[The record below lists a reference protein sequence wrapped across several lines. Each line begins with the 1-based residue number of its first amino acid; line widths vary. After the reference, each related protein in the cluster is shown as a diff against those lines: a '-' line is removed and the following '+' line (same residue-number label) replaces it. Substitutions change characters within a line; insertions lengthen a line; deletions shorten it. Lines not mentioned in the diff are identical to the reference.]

1 MRFQKYGRTYQLRI
15 ESADDL
21 NALLGMDETLWVA
34 TSAPVA
40 SFRCDP
46 KLLAILDTDAN
57 GRICSDDL
65 KAAIRWLLARLAD
78 PSQLAA
84 GVDWLP
90 LAAIKADTPEG
101 KALVDSARYVLA
113 AVPDAPDER
122 ISLPQVRGF
131 LATIQARP
139 VNGDGVISPEAT
151 SDPVLAAFIGDAANC
166 TGGTLDLSGKKG
178 VTEAQI
184 NSFLAAIPAYLAWR
198 ENGEIPADAA
208 STPTMP
214 FGADTGALHALYL
227 QQASKVDLYFDL
239 CRLGAFDART
249 ASRLAGLDSHLQKLD
264 PVDAAQVTQ
273 YLGTMPIAAPA
284 PGKDLPLA
292 EAEVNPIYRQWVR
305 ELAEKVLP
313 RTAPDAPGDSL
324 SEAEWLQVKAAFTP
338 YEAYLASKAGG
349 IVEALAPDALQ
360 ASLAPIL
367 KEQALLLLAADQ
379 EVAGIVK
386 QAEQVARLLLLHQ
399 HILVLANNFVS
410 FPYLYSP
417 DSRALFEMGSVIM
430 DGRCLS
436 FAVKVENAAEHSKM
450 AKLSNLF
457 VVYLEVTGA
466 ANEKFQVAVPVTSG
480 TKGNLTVG
488 KRGVFFDIHGKEY
501 DARITQVIANPV
513 SLREALALPFVRL
526 WSILEGRIETWS
538 TSSQKGLQTEFGK
551 AMPPTTPGAK
561 APPPAKAPVPGQP
574 RPANSAFVGL
584 CFVTAALGSAFAF
597 ITKTFSGMNR
607 QHVMLGLSAAIGL
620 VVLPIT
626 LVAYLKLRRQDLSS
640 LLEGGGWAINARMRL
655 NRRQRRQFTTAYV
668 FPAGAKGTPRRTHLL
683 VFSIFMV
690 LELAIWA
697 ALRWYSTSPMP

>member
-1 MRFQKYGRTYQLRI
+1 MRFQKYGQTYQLRI

-21 NALLGMDETLWVA
+21 EALLDMDETLWVA
-34 TSAPVA
+34 TSAPVT

-46 KLLAILDTDAN
+46 KLLAILDADAN

-65 KAAIRWLLARLAD
+65 KGVIRWLLARLTD
-78 PSQLAA
+78 HSQLAA
-84 GVDWLP
+84 AVDSLP
-90 LAAIKADTPEG
+90 LAAIKADTPAGE
-101 KALVDSARYVLA
+101 ALVDSARYVLA
-113 AVPDAPDER
+113 ALPDGPHES
-122 ISLPQVRGF
+122 ISLPQVRSF
-131 LATIQARP
+131 LTTIQARP

-151 SDPVLAAFIGDAANC
+151 SDPQLAAFIRDAALS
-166 TGGTLDLSGKKG
+166 TGGTVDMSGKKG
-178 VTEAQI
+178 VTEPQI

-198 ENGEIPADAA
+198 ANGEIPADAT

-214 FGADTGALHALYL
+214 FGTDTPALHALYL
-227 QQASKVDLYFDL
+227 QHAGKVDLYFNL

-249 ASRLAGLDSHLQKLD
+249 ASRLTGLDSHLQQLD
-264 PVDAAQVTQ
+264 PVDAEQVTR

-284 PGKDLPLA
+284 PDRELPLA

-305 ELAEKVLP
+305 DLAEKILP
-313 RTAPDAPGDSL
+313 RTAPDGPGDSL
-324 SEAEWLQVKAAFTP
+324 SEAEWLQVKAAFSP
-338 YEAYLASKAGG
+338 YEVYLASKAGG
-349 IVEALAPDALQ
+349 IVEALAPDALR

-367 KEQALLLLAADQ
+367 KEQALLLLAADR

-386 QAEQVARLLLLHQ
+386 QAEQVERLLLLHQ

-417 DSRALFEMGSVIM
+417 DSRALFEMGSVVM

-436 FAVKVENAAEHSKM
+436 FAVKVENVAEHSKM

-466 ANEKFQVAVPVTSG
+466 AKEKFQVAVPVTSG
-480 TKGNLTVG
+480 TKGNLGVG
-488 KRGVFFDIHGKEY
+488 KRGVFFDIQGKEY

-538 TSSQKGLQTEFGK
+538 TSAQKGLQTEFGK
-551 AMPPTTPGAK
+551 AVPPTPGAA
-561 APPPAKAPVPGQP
+561 APPPPKAPVPGQP
-574 RPANSAFVGL
+574 RTPNSAFVGL

-597 ITKTFSGMNR
+597 ITKTFAGMNR
-607 QHVMLGLSAAIGL
+607 QHVMLGLSAAVGL
-620 VVLPIT
+620 VVLPIA

-668 FPAGAKGTPRRTHLL
+668 FPAGAKGTPRRIHLF
-683 VFSIFMV
+683 VFAIFMV
-690 LELAIWA
+690 LELAIWGG
-697 ALRWYSTSPMP
+697 LRWYITSPMP